1 MAEKTREVAR
11 LGGTRRRHQSD
22 QSAAEQGKAHE
33 PHREWCRCV
42 QDECGTAQHHH
53 SRHAPGRSH
62 SQLKRPPS
70 THGVGHERRLTHFC
84 RVKKRVEYAD
94 CESANIHLQEI
105 DTVTEPAAG
114 TVERKCIDT
123 R

>member
-1 MAEKTREVAR
+1 
-11 LGGTRRRHQSD
+11 
-22 QSAAEQGKAHE
+22 
-33 PHREWCRCV
+33 
-42 QDECGTAQHHH
+42 
-53 SRHAPGRSH
+53 
-62 SQLKRPPS
+62 
-70 THGVGHERRLTHFC
+70 
-84 RVKKRVEYAD
+84 VEYAD